1 MSATTTLRKYVKERQ
16 KTTSVTIELEFLSN
30 EINQLIADSD
40 FTLKETT
47 INITPDNVY
56 NLLLT
61 EMNNPEI
68 DTDIY
73 SSEMKTIMERCV

>member
-47 INITPDNVY
+47 INITPENVY

-61 EMNNPEI
+61 EMNNPE
-68 DTDIY
+68 
-73 SSEMKTIMERCV
+73 